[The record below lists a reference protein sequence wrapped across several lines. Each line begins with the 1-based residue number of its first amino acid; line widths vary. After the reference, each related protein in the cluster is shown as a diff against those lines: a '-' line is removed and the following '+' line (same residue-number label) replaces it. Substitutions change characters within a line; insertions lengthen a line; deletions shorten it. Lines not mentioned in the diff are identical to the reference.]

1 MHADAV
7 GGSVQ
12 GAELAQPRQC
22 SPASSRGT
30 GRTSRLCPGEVRQA
44 EDVKM
49 FSTQKQHK
57 DVALAQSPAA
67 TGCAAWCKPTRSP
80 PPFSLFTSSK
90 FVILVK

>member
-1 MHADAV
+1 MLMRREAACR
-7 GGSVQ
+7 
-12 GAELAQPRQC
+12 ELSLHSRASAAPHLLVAQVAP
-22 SPASSRGT
+22 
-30 GRTSRLCPGEVRQA
+30 RLCPGEVQQA

-57 DVALAQSPAA
+57 EVALAQSPAA